1 MSAKRSKKKHPG
13 VESWMWQLFHKGPFY
28 KDNKTY
34 REARCRAEVKLAQD
48 KLKTEQEEKIRHGV
62 LPSEKAL
69 ADAELH
75 TLALKAVIP
84 FCGKPEKLRSHIRT
98 CDHVEQKWK
107 LRLEKEKESDDSDN
121 DTSTPT
127 VPSGT
132 STSAVTLPQKR
143 KQATFSVIS
152 EPRLPVFKKQKQKQF
167 ESDILKFWTVLNASY
182 NSIEIP
188 FVTKFFND
196 CVPGAELPG
205 RVLFLVASWTRRS
218 KISRPTSR
226 RRSGRVWTA
235 SVDGWSTKHDAIQ
248 QTSFNVKGQEY
259 ALNVHVT
266 TNERKTSA
274 NLLTHVLADLQMLAA
289 WGAFIINLVV
299 KDYIK
304 NPVIVQILS
313 SCLIVINWFSSHK
326 RALFMLLEQ
335 QQKANEARP
344 PGEHWERLKCFVR
357 AAITRW
363 GTHALSTRRLLD
375 LKKFLVDL
383 VNHRSEDLR
392 LAGGSDED
400 SITAA
405 TAVIKLI
412 DSGSH
417 GTFWSGV
424 ERPANITQGANTRLD
439 HVVITLAML
448 HRLYSTSSSFEYPA
462 DNQAI
467 WGASKNDFYILAVFL
482 NPFLRGFYFGKS
494 IHSLGRTGLFA
505 VVKRVYRRMHNIP
518 EVTPLPSQLFADYL
532 NYYDGKGNYTADAMN
547 LDEFKDLFENKDTI
561 VFMNSIWRGIQNDFA
576 QKFALRVL
584 SIVANSGANERGF
597 SVMGRTYSDKAR
609 NLLDPQRA
617 HKNHVVRRHISQAHP
632 VSKRKG
638 RHMLQY
644 SELRAD
650 VASGTNNTIHN
661 EGDGSD
667 EELDGDLGKNDV
679 QHLSRALDKIPEDGD
694 ALDAAVREEEVEK
707 TFNMPQIR
715 IHFGTTELYELGNIF
730 APNVIEKKSPWG
742 GYLRSYELNGKEGM
756 DSMLAEF
763 EEDPVAANKGTGSAN
778 DPQIVK
784 D

>member
-75 TLALKAVIP
+75 TLALNAVIP

-196 CVPGAELPG
+196 WVPGAELPG
-205 RVLFLVASWTRRS
+205 RRAL
-218 KISRPTSR
+218 
-226 RRSGRVWTA
+226 SGRILDTEVENIQADIQKKVKDEFATA

-289 WGAFIINLVV
+289 WGAFIVAFCCDSGGDSRGLRPLLLSVMPWILTIPCWAHQINLVV

-344 PGEHWERLKCFVR
+344 PGEHWERLKRFVR

-405 TAVIKLI
+405 TAVIILI

-424 ERPANITQGANTRLD
+424 ERVNRYLTPLAVAANITQGANTRLD
-439 HVVITLAML
+439 HVVITLVML

-467 WGASKNDFYILAVFL
+467 CESLEKRWRALKHDQDFYILAVFL
-482 NPFLRGFYFGKS
+482 NPFLRGFYFDKS

-532 NYYDGKGNYTADAMN
+532 DYYDGKGNYTADAMN
-547 LDEFKDLFENKDTI
+547 LDEFKDLFENK
-561 VFMNSIWRGIQNDFA
+561 VHLNF
-576 QKFALRVL
+576 L
-584 SIVANSGANERGF
+584 
-597 SVMGRTYSDKAR
+597 GR
-609 NLLDPQRA
+609 
-617 HKNHVVRRHISQAHP
+617 
-632 VSKRKG
+632 
-638 RHMLQY
+638 
-644 SELRAD
+644 
-650 VASGTNNTIHN
+650 
-661 EGDGSD
+661 
-667 EELDGDLGKNDV
+667 
-679 QHLSRALDKIPEDGD
+679 
-694 ALDAAVREEEVEK
+694 
-707 TFNMPQIR
+707 
-715 IHFGTTELYELGNIF
+715 
-730 APNVIEKKSPWG
+730 
-742 GYLRSYELNGKEGM
+742 YLH
-756 DSMLAEF
+756 
-763 EEDPVAANKGTGSAN
+763 
-778 DPQIVK
+778 
-784 D
+784 